1 MGLGLELACP
11 PECRLGVQVMDRPNQ
26 GVLELPYVRPWPKTV
41 VTALVGLMPAK
52 SKKQLKYAYAHKDE
66 PWAQEMIAKT
76 PEKTQSRMMKKG
88 KGHGKSK
95 RRS

>member
-1 MGLGLELACP
+1 MS
-11 PECRLGVQVMDRPNQ
+11 
-26 GVLELPYVRPWPKTV
+26 
-41 VTALVGLMPAK
+41 PAK
-52 SKKQLKYAYAHKDE
+52 SRKQLKYAYAHKDE